1 MPLAKGM
8 STGPIN
14 SLSSS
19 YLQAI
24 LSPLQDAGLSIN
36 KTDASSL
43 VQPPDKS
50 RLSPFA
56 QVMSTLQ
63 QLQQSDPT
71 KYQQIT
77 QQIAANLQ
85 SAAQTA
91 QSEGNTT
98 AANKLNQLA
107 NDFAKASESGQLP
120 NVQDLARAIHGHH
133 HHHRLAAADADGNST
148 GASGSTSQPLSQFL
162 SALQANGAQ
171 NNSQDPATIILS
183 TLSNA
188 AISNPNS

>member
-1 MPLAKGM
+1 M

-36 KTDASSL
+36 KTDAPSL

-63 QLQQSDPT
+63 ELQQSDPT

-107 NDFAKASESGQLP
+107 NDFTKASESGQLP
-120 NVQDLARAIHGHH
+120 NMQDLARAIHGHH
-133 HHHRLAAADADGNST
+133 HHHHHAAADPDSKSN
-148 GASGSTSQPLSQFL
+148 GASGSTSQPLGQFL

-171 NNSQDPATIILS
+171 NDPLDPATIILS

-188 AISNPNS
+188 AISNPNPNS